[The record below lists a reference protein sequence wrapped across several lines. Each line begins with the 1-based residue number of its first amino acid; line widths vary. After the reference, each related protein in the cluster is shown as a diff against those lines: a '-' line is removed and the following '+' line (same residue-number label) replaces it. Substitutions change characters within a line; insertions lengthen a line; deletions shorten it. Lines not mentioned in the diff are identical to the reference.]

1 MVRYIYAFDLLY
13 LWTQNY
19 ILQLLF
25 GKWCSHSYSYIW
37 HLIFITTFLFSLL
50 KIHGSIDYHF
60 LHVLRD
66 FQYGGGPL
74 GQLSN
79 GSKECFTVFWTVHA
93 TLYTASNSAIEDIP
107 SANSIKACIGKTI
120 LAPL

>member
-1 MVRYIYAFDLLY
+1 MVRYTYAFDLLY

-19 ILQLLF
+19 ILQLLI
-25 GKWCSHSYSYIW
+25 GKWWSHSYSYIW

-50 KIHGSIDYHF
+50 KIHGSINYHF
-60 LHVLRD
+60 MHVLREI
-66 FQYGGGPL
+66 QYGGGPL
-74 GQLSN
+74 VQLSN

-107 SANSIKACIGKTI
+107 SANNIKACIGKTI
-120 LAPL
+120 LTPL

>member
-1 MVRYIYAFDLLY
+1 MVSLIFLYLAPYIYH
-13 LWTQNY
+13 N
-19 ILQLLF
+19 LF
-25 GKWCSHSYSYIW
+25 
-37 HLIFITTFLFSLL
+37 FSLL

-60 LHVLRD
+60 LHVLREI
-66 FQYGGGPL
+66 QYGGGPL

-107 SANSIKACIGKTI
+107 SANSIKACIGRTI
-120 LAPL
+120 LTPL